1 MDLRQL
7 RHRNVV
13 IMTTPSEQIKNLAQQ
28 CCDEIEGHCYR
39 DSDDHSYSSFDTEK
53 ALALIEVYMLR
64 ALADVK

>member
-1 MDLRQL
+1 
-7 RHRNVV
+7 
-13 IMTTPSEQIKNLAQQ
+13 MTTPSEQIKNLAQQ